1 MLRYGNIEFLYFLAI
16 IPLLL
21 LTLYLYNRW
30 QKKSISKFGDPNLVM
45 DLMKNYSKSR
55 RNIRNTLFILSIVF
69 LIIGI
74 SNPQIG
80 TKMEEVKREGV
91 DLMIAVDLSYSMMSE
106 DIKPNRL
113 ERAKQAISRLIDKL
127 EGDRIGLVV
136 FAGDAYVQLPIT
148 TDYSAAKLFL
158 STLNTNLIPIQG
170 TKIGTAI
177 DLCVKSFDQ
186 ENNQNKAIIIITD
199 GENHD
204 EEAISSAKKAN
215 EQNIFIH
222 TLGMGLAKGGP
233 IPIYN
238 KYGSTSEFRKDRN
251 GNIIIT
257 KLNENVL
264 KEIAQE
270 GKGTYIRANNS
281 KSGLSIL
288 FEEINKMDKKEI
300 GTMVFTNYKDRFQIF
315 IATSLILLILNLLIL
330 SRKNTWITTNNIFK
344 LWSN

>member
-1 MLRYGNIEFLYFLAI
+1 MLRYDNIDFLYFLAL
-16 IPLLL
+16 IPLIAIG
-21 LTLYLYNRW
+21 LYFYNRW
-30 QKKSISKFGDPNLVM
+30 QKKSIEKFGDENLVTE
-45 DLMKNYSKSR
+45 LMQNHSKTRKNIK
-55 RNIRNTLFILSIVF
+55 NTLFIFSIAF

-91 DLMIAVDLSYSMMSE
+91 DLMIAIDLSHSMMAQ

-136 FAGDAYVQLPIT
+136 FAGEAYVQLPIT

-158 STLNTNLIPIQG
+158 STVNTSIIPTQG
-170 TKIGTAI
+170 TKIGNAI

-204 EEAISSAKKAN
+204 EEAISSAKIAQ
-215 EQNIFIH
+215 EQNIYIH
-222 TLGMGLAKGGP
+222 TLGMGLTKGGP

-238 KYGSTSEFRKDRN
+238 KYGSTSEFRKDRE

-257 KLNENVL
+257 KLNETIL
-264 KEIAQE
+264 KEIAQA
-270 GKGTYIRANNS
+270 GMGTYIRANNS
-281 KSGLSIL
+281 KSGLSVL
-288 FEEINKMDKKEI
+288 FDEINKMEKKEI
-300 GTMVFTNYKDRFQIF
+300 GTMIFTNYKDRFQIF
-315 IATSLILLILNLLIL
+315 IGISLILLILNLIIL
-330 SRKNTWITTNNIFK
+330 QRKNNWKTNIN
-344 LWSN
+344 LVE

>member
-1 MLRYGNIEFLYFLAI
+1 MLRYDNIDFLYFLAL
-16 IPLLL
+16 IPLIAIG
-21 LTLYLYNRW
+21 LYFYNRW
-30 QKKSISKFGDPNLVM
+30 QKKSIEKFGDENLVIE
-45 DLMKNYSKSR
+45 LMQNHSKARKNIK
-55 RNIRNTLFILSIVF
+55 NTLFIFSIAF

-91 DLMIAVDLSYSMMSE
+91 DLMIAIDLSHSMMAQ

-136 FAGDAYVQLPIT
+136 FAGEAYVQLPIT

-158 STLNTNLIPIQG
+158 STVNTSIIPTQG
-170 TKIGTAI
+170 TKIGNAI

-204 EEAISSAKKAN
+204 DEAISSAKIAQ
-215 EQNIFIH
+215 EQNIYIH
-222 TLGMGLAKGGP
+222 TLGMGLTKGGP
-233 IPIYN
+233 IPFYN
-238 KYGSTSEFRKDRN
+238 KYGSTSEFRKDRE

-257 KLNENVL
+257 KLNETIL
-264 KEIAQE
+264 KEIAQA
-270 GKGTYIRANNS
+270 GMGTYIRANNS
-281 KSGLSIL
+281 KSGLSVL
-288 FEEINKMDKKEI
+288 FDEINKMEKKEI
-300 GTMVFTNYKDRFQIF
+300 GTMIFTNYKDRFQIF
-315 IATSLILLILNLLIL
+315 ISISLVLLILNLIIL
-330 SRKNTWITTNNIFK
+330 QRKNNWKTNINLVK
-344 LWSN
+344 

>member
-1 MLRYGNIEFLYFLAI
+1 MLRYDNIDFLYFLAL
-16 IPLLL
+16 IPLIAIG
-21 LTLYLYNRW
+21 LYFYNRW
-30 QKKSISKFGDPNLVM
+30 QKKSIEKFGDENLVTE
-45 DLMKNYSKSR
+45 LMQNHSNARKNIK
-55 RNIRNTLFILSIVF
+55 NTLFIFSIAF

-91 DLMIAVDLSYSMMSE
+91 DLMIAIDLSHSMMAQ

-136 FAGDAYVQLPIT
+136 FAGEAYVQLPIT

-158 STLNTNLIPIQG
+158 STVNTSIIPTQG
-170 TKIGTAI
+170 TKIGNAI
-177 DLCVKSFDQ
+177 DLCIKSFDQ

-204 EEAISSAKKAN
+204 EEAISSAKIAQ
-215 EQNIFIH
+215 EQNIYIH
-222 TLGMGLAKGGP
+222 TLGMGLTKGGP

-238 KYGSTSEFRKDRN
+238 KYGSTSEFRKDRE

-257 KLNENVL
+257 KLNETIL
-264 KEIAQE
+264 KEIAQA
-270 GKGTYIRANNS
+270 GMGTYIRANNS
-281 KSGLSIL
+281 KSGLSVL
-288 FEEINKMDKKEI
+288 FDEINKMEKKEI
-300 GTMVFTNYKDRFQIF
+300 GTMIFTNYKDRFQIF
-315 IATSLILLILNLLIL
+315 IGISLILLILNLIIL
-330 SRKNTWITTNNIFK
+330 QRKNNWKTNIN
-344 LWSN
+344 LVE

>member
-1 MLRYGNIEFLYFLAI
+1 MLRYDNIDFLYFLAL
-16 IPLLL
+16 IPLIAIG
-21 LTLYLYNRW
+21 LYFYNRW
-30 QKKSISKFGDPNLVM
+30 QKKSIEKFGDENLVTE
-45 DLMKNYSKSR
+45 LMQNHSKARKNIK
-55 RNIRNTLFILSIVF
+55 NTLFIFSIAF

-91 DLMIAVDLSYSMMSE
+91 DLMIAIDLSHSMMAQ

-136 FAGDAYVQLPIT
+136 FAGEAYVQLPIT

-158 STLNTNLIPIQG
+158 STVNTSIIPTQG
-170 TKIGTAI
+170 TKIGNAI
-177 DLCVKSFDQ
+177 DLCIKSFDQ

-204 EEAISSAKKAN
+204 EEAISSARIAQ
-215 EQNIFIH
+215 EQNIYIH
-222 TLGMGLAKGGP
+222 TLGMGLTKGGP

-238 KYGSTSEFRKDRN
+238 KYGSTSEFRKDRE

-257 KLNENVL
+257 KLNETIL
-264 KEIAQE
+264 KEIAQA
-270 GKGTYIRANNS
+270 GMGTYIRANNS
-281 KSGLSIL
+281 KSGLSVL
-288 FEEINKMDKKEI
+288 FDEINKMEKKEI
-300 GTMVFTNYKDRFQIF
+300 GTMIFTNYKDRFQIF
-315 IATSLILLILNLLIL
+315 IGISLILLILNLIIL
-330 SRKNTWITTNNIFK
+330 QRKNSWKTNIN
-344 LWSN
+344 LVE

>member
-1 MLRYGNIEFLYFLAI
+1 MLRYDNIDFLYFLAL
-16 IPLLL
+16 IPLIAIG
-21 LTLYLYNRW
+21 LYFYNRW
-30 QKKSISKFGDPNLVM
+30 QKKSIEKFGDENLVKE
-45 DLMKNYSKSR
+45 LMQNHSKARKNIK
-55 RNIRNTLFILSIVF
+55 NTLFIFSIAF

-91 DLMIAVDLSYSMMSE
+91 DLMIAIDLSHSMMAQ

-136 FAGDAYVQLPIT
+136 FAGEAYVQLPIT

-158 STLNTNLIPIQG
+158 STVNTSIIPTQG
-170 TKIGTAI
+170 TKIGNAI

-204 EEAISSAKKAN
+204 EEAISSAKIAQ
-215 EQNIFIH
+215 EQNIYIH
-222 TLGMGLAKGGP
+222 TLGMGLTKGGP

-238 KYGSTSEFRKDRN
+238 KYGSTSEFRKDRE

-257 KLNENVL
+257 KLNEKIL
-264 KEIAQE
+264 KEIAQT
-270 GKGTYIRANNS
+270 GMGTYIRANNS
-281 KSGLSIL
+281 KSGLSVL
-288 FEEINKMDKKEI
+288 FDEINKMEKKEI
-300 GTMVFTNYKDRFQIF
+300 GTMIFTNYKDRFQIF
-315 IATSLILLILNLLIL
+315 IGISLVLLILNLIIL
-330 SRKNTWITTNNIFK
+330 QRKNNWKTNIN
-344 LWSN
+344 LVE

>member
-1 MLRYGNIEFLYFLAI
+1 MLRYDNIDFLYFLAL
-16 IPLLL
+16 IPLIAIG
-21 LTLYLYNRW
+21 LYFYNRW
-30 QKKSISKFGDPNLVM
+30 QKKSIEKFGDENLVTE
-45 DLMKNYSKSR
+45 LMQNHSKARKNIK
-55 RNIRNTLFILSIVF
+55 NTLFIFSIAF

-91 DLMIAVDLSYSMMSE
+91 DLMIAIDLSHSMMAQ

-136 FAGDAYVQLPIT
+136 FAGEAYVQLPIT

-158 STLNTNLIPIQG
+158 STVNTSIIPTQG
-170 TKIGTAI
+170 TKIGNAI
-177 DLCVKSFDQ
+177 DLCIKSFDQ

-204 EEAISSAKKAN
+204 EEAISSAKIAQ
-215 EQNIFIH
+215 EQNIYIH
-222 TLGMGLAKGGP
+222 TLGMGLTKGGP

-238 KYGSTSEFRKDRN
+238 KYGSTSEFRKDRE

-257 KLNENVL
+257 KLNETIL
-264 KEIAQE
+264 KEIAQA
-270 GKGTYIRANNS
+270 GMGTYIRANNS
-281 KSGLSIL
+281 KSGLSVL
-288 FEEINKMDKKEI
+288 FDEINKMEKKEI
-300 GTMVFTNYKDRFQIF
+300 GTMIFTNYKDRFQIF
-315 IATSLILLILNLLIL
+315 IGISLILLILNLIIL
-330 SRKNTWITTNNIFK
+330 QRKNNWKTNIN
-344 LWSN
+344 LVE

>member
-1 MLRYGNIEFLYFLAI
+1 MHFKI
-16 IPLLL
+16 
-21 LTLYLYNRW
+21 
-30 QKKSISKFGDPNLVM
+30 QH
-45 DLMKNYSKSR
+45 
-55 RNIRNTLFILSIVF
+55 FIKWL
-69 LIIGI
+69 
-74 SNPQIG
+74 
-80 TKMEEVKREGV
+80 
-91 DLMIAVDLSYSMMSE
+91 
-106 DIKPNRL
+106 
-113 ERAKQAISRLIDKL
+113 
-127 EGDRIGLVV
+127 
-136 FAGDAYVQLPIT
+136 
-148 TDYSAAKLFL
+148 
-158 STLNTNLIPIQG
+158 
-170 TKIGTAI
+170 
-177 DLCVKSFDQ
+177 KSFDQ

-238 KYGSTSEFRKDRN
+238 KYGSTSEFRKDRD

-330 SRKNTWITTNNIFK
+330 SRKIIFP
-344 LWSN
+344 LL

>member
-1 MLRYGNIEFLYFLAI
+1 MLRYDNIDFLYFLAL
-16 IPLLL
+16 IPLIAIG
-21 LTLYLYNRW
+21 LYFYNRW
-30 QKKSISKFGDPNLVM
+30 QKKSIEKFGDENLVTE
-45 DLMKNYSKSR
+45 LMQNHSKARKNIK
-55 RNIRNTLFILSIVF
+55 NTLFIFSIAF

-91 DLMIAVDLSYSMMSE
+91 DLMIAIDLSHSMMAQ

-136 FAGDAYVQLPIT
+136 FAGEAYVQLPIT

-158 STLNTNLIPIQG
+158 STVNTSIIPTQG
-170 TKIGTAI
+170 TKIGNAI
-177 DLCVKSFDQ
+177 DLCIKSFDQ

-204 EEAISSAKKAN
+204 EEAISSAKIAQ
-215 EQNIFIH
+215 EQNIYIH
-222 TLGMGLAKGGP
+222 TLGMGLTKGGP

-238 KYGSTSEFRKDRN
+238 KYGSTSEFRKDRE

-257 KLNENVL
+257 KLNETIL
-264 KEIAQE
+264 KEIAQA
-270 GKGTYIRANNS
+270 GMGTYIRANNS
-281 KSGLSIL
+281 KSGLSVL
-288 FEEINKMDKKEI
+288 FDEINKMEKKEI
-300 GTMVFTNYKDRFQIF
+300 GTMIFTNYKDRFQIF
-315 IATSLILLILNLLIL
+315 IGISLILLILNLIIL
-330 SRKNTWITTNNIFK
+330 QRKNNWKTNINIVE
-344 LWSN
+344 

>member
-1 MLRYGNIEFLYFLAI
+1 MLRYDNIDFLYFLAL
-16 IPLLL
+16 IPLIAIG
-21 LTLYLYNRW
+21 LYFYNRW
-30 QKKSISKFGDPNLVM
+30 QKKSIEKFGDENLVTE
-45 DLMKNYSKSR
+45 LMQNHSKARKNIK
-55 RNIRNTLFILSIVF
+55 NTLFIFSITF

-91 DLMIAVDLSYSMMSE
+91 DLMIAIDLSHSMMAQ

-136 FAGDAYVQLPIT
+136 FAGEAYVQLPIT

-158 STLNTNLIPIQG
+158 STVNTSIIPTQG
-170 TKIGTAI
+170 TKIGNAI
-177 DLCVKSFDQ
+177 DLCIKSFDQ

-204 EEAISSAKKAN
+204 EEAISSAKIAQ
-215 EQNIFIH
+215 EQNIYIH
-222 TLGMGLAKGGP
+222 TLGMGLTKGGP

-238 KYGSTSEFRKDRN
+238 KYGSTSEFRKDRE

-257 KLNENVL
+257 KLNETIL
-264 KEIAQE
+264 KEIAQA
-270 GKGTYIRANNS
+270 GMGTYIRANNS
-281 KSGLSIL
+281 KSGLSVL
-288 FEEINKMDKKEI
+288 FDEINKMEKKEI
-300 GTMVFTNYKDRFQIF
+300 GTMIFTNYKDRFQIF
-315 IATSLILLILNLLIL
+315 IGISLILLILNLIIL
-330 SRKNTWITTNNIFK
+330 QRKNNWKTNIN
-344 LWSN
+344 LVE